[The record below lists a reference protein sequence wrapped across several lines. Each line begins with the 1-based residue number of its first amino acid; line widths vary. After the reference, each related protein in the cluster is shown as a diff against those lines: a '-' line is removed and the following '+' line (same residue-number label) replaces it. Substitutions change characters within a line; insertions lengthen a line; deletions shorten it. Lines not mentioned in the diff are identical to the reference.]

1 MHGNNILQTTT
12 TNGTGSL
19 TLASETGF
27 ATFASQFAVGE
38 VFKYIIRDATTAGM
52 IETGL
57 GSIDGSGLLV
67 RSVVHATMDSGTYD
81 GTAPTAISL
90 PAGTK
95 QVLCGGTAHSV
106 LAAAPGVWASSR
118 KGYGDMHLAAGAGTL
133 VLTADRAYA
142 LPFVA
147 AVDADIDALLC
158 RITSVSGAGLFVKGA
173 IYSVGADGLPGV
185 KLAESGNV
193 AADVTGIRELTF
205 TRFRPP
211 PRFFAC
217 LLSNGAPTVQAFAA
231 GVACSNALGFDS
243 SLIPIAFIHHVGAAS
258 LTFPSTWTPVG
269 NLSNAAR
276 PQLVARCV

>member
-1 MHGNNILQTTT
+1 MHGNNILQTTGT
-12 TNGTGSL
+12 TGTGSL
-19 TLASETGF
+19 TLALATGY

-38 VFKYIIRDATTAGM
+38 VFKYAVRDASTKVL

-57 GSIDGSGLLV
+57 GFIDGSGLLV
-67 RSVVHATMDSGTYD
+67 RSVIHATMDTGTYD
-81 GTAPTAISL
+81 GVAPTAINL
-90 PAGTK
+90 PAGSKEVICTA
-95 QVLCGGTAHSV
+95 TAHSV
-106 LAAAPGVWASSR
+106 LSSAPGVWTATR
-118 KGYGDMHLAAGAGTL
+118 KGYGDLHHGAGAGTM

-142 LPFVA
+142 LPFA
-147 AVDADIDALLC
+147 ASVDSDIDALLV
-158 RITSVSGAGLFVKGA
+158 RITSASGAGLFVKGA
-173 IYSVGADGLPGV
+173 IYSWGADGLPGV
-185 KLAESGNV
+185 KLAESSNV

-217 LLSNGAPTVQAFAA
+217 LLSNGAPTIQSFAG
-231 GVACSNALGFDS
+231 GVLLHSGMGFDS

-258 LTFPSTWTPVG
+258 LTFPTAWTPVG